1 MKPRGAAMS
10 KPDWANVAESAKA
23 SKSDWAHRTR
33 GPGSF
38 QYTVKV
44 PLPVRQT
51 DGVHRR
57 RAVQRQGRAG
67 HRRRRQG
74 ARRRAADGRRARSRE
89 LVRRRPRRRDGA
101 DPGRPNVHD
110 QPVAAGRGRRRR
122 RRAAGYAAA
131 VICRGGAPP
140 QCGGP
145 ALRGV
150 ERAADA
156 ATPAARLGDVCVRH
170 APVPQPTRRISRG
183 VRQCRRHH
191 AGALD
196 RQGGLPAAEEQHAA
210 HPVRV

>member
-67 HRRRRQG
+67 HRRRLVVKVLVVESPTEG
-74 ARRRAADGRRARSRE
+74 APEVASWFVGGPVGETVQIPAGQTCMINPSLLVEDGAADDE
-89 LVRRRPRRRDGA
+89 PR
-101 DPGRPNVHD
+101 VM
-110 QPVAAGRGRRRR
+110 Q
-122 RRAAGYAAA
+122 
-131 VICRGGAPP
+131 
-140 QCGGP
+140 
-145 ALRGV
+145 LR
-150 ERAADA
+150 
-156 ATPAARLGDVCVRH
+156 
-170 APVPQPTRRISRG
+170 
-183 VRQCRRHH
+183 
-191 AGALD
+191 
-196 RQGGLPAAEEQHAA
+196 
-210 HPVRV
+210 